1 MAQPELM
8 RIPEEDQCIL
18 DKAIDDLLTSLDE
31 SWLVSPTEQLT
42 ENTGTS
48 NTRNLI
54 CAADL
59 TIGLESDNSFIQN
72 KLKDALA
79 LSPGQPS
86 FQVLKE
92 KLTTVFSTSAMI
104 SSGDMLIS
112 PHFYQCQ
119 AKILTKLGHY
129 RSKISNDM
137 VLHYVLGDPI
147 MEMLCTIFSLKVR
160 HYTFVL

>member
-1 MAQPELM
+1 MAQPEM
-8 RIPEEDQCIL
+8 MHIPVEDKRIL

-31 SWLVSPTEQLT
+31 SWLVSPTKQLT

-48 NTRNLI
+48 NTKI
-54 CAADL
+54 CASDL
-59 TIGLESDNSFIQN
+59 TIGLESNKSFIQK
-72 KLKDALA
+72 KLKDAL
-79 LSPGQPS
+79 SSGQPS

-104 SSGDMLIS
+104 SSGDISIS

-119 AKILTKLGHY
+119 AKILTKLNHC
-129 RSKISNDM
+129 RSEISNEM
-137 VLHYVLGDPI
+137 ELRYVLGDPI